1 MFYKWK
7 KVYENPRIIASPVR
21 LDKEPKIILTL
32 PLSQSVPISTESMTT
47 EELEKYYHKLTKK
60 HGQMSVEIVK
70 CGSALR

>member
-1 MFYKWK
+1 M
-7 KVYENPRIIASPVR
+7 R
-21 LDKEPKIILTL
+21 LNILTP
-32 PLSQSVPISTESMTT
+32 PLLQSVPISTESMTT

>member
-1 MFYKWK
+1 MK
-7 KVYENPRIIASPVR
+7 SPIFAYLHLRMR
-21 LDKEPKIILTL
+21 LNILTP
-32 PLSQSVPISTESMTT
+32 PLLQSVPISTESMTT